1 MITDNHQPL
10 LFGRHSASLMD
21 EERVNEPCLV
31 LESEEDC
38 SHRGGRWSGMCRSP
52 GLPRPMVGLATEIYG
67 NSHWSKKNQK
77 KSENIRKKSEKNRKL
92 NRNKSK
98 QIPKVQYF
106 LFFV

>member
-1 MITDNHQPL
+1 
-10 LFGRHSASLMD
+10 
-21 EERVNEPCLV
+21 
-31 LESEEDC
+31 
-38 SHRGGRWSGMCRSP
+38 
-52 GLPRPMVGLATEIYG
+52 MVGLATEIYG